1 MSTFSAMP
9 TLEPD
14 LEQIQAIAASAAER
28 GSLTREESRWRD
40 ALYQNLNVRLQNLL
54 DGARL
59 IGSRIYERQEVA
71 AYWEKQTGVFEGLLN
86 HFENH
91 AAILARLGI
100 SEQPASL
107 AQAIKTL
114 SDIIEICRDS
124 HELHS

>member
-1 MSTFSAMP
+1 MP

-28 GSLTREESRWRD
+28 GSLTGEETRWRD
-40 ALYQNLNVRLQNLL
+40 ALYQNLNARIQNLL

-71 AYWEKQTGVFEGLLN
+71 AYWEKQTEVFKALLA

-100 SEQPASL
+100 NEEPASL
-107 AQAIKTL
+107 TEAIKTL
-114 SDIIEICRDS
+114 RDVIEICRDS